1 MKTKAKVIARSTN
14 RNAFGLRSHVII
26 LDCGLAFR
34 ALRSACAHDAESYAS
49 QSEHLLT
56 LGVGDK
62 LDVRTSLVLRGFEC
76 IEELSPAPSPE
87 IIAELFSI

>member
-14 RNAFGLRSHVII
+14 RNAFGLSSHVII

-34 ALRSACAHDAESYAS
+34 ALRSASAPDADRYAS

-62 LDVRTSLVLRGFEC
+62 LDVRSILVLRGFEC
-76 IEELSPAPSPE
+76 IEELSPAPSAD
-87 IIAELFSI
+87 IIAELFSV